1 MRERGVD
8 SRMRVA
14 HSETDDYS
22 VTQGGQLRWMLART
36 LDRSL
41 WQLQRSP
48 VRGWRSPARFG
59 CVSAGWINAQ
69 PVDVV
74 NLHWVTDGLLSIE
87 QIGAIRHPLVWS
99 LYDMWPFS
107 GTDHYGFDPE
117 DARRRFGYT
126 RLNRPAVDSGVDLDR
141 WAYERKLHSW
151 RGISPILVPAS
162 SWVEDV
168 SHASALSANLPTRR
182 IPHLVDTRVYAPI
195 DRTEARR
202 RLGIPTEVPII
213 LFLSSAGIR
222 DHRKGWDLLAAAL
235 PRVADVHPD
244 IRVIAVGP
252 IPDQSGQTTL
262 SPVAPITWWGTVSDD
277 ATLRDLYCAADVV
290 AVPSREDNMP
300 LTAMEAL
307 SCGTPVVAFAIGGL
321 PDIVSHGKTGYL
333 AEPGNVDDLAHGVN
347 LMIQESSSIRVDCRE
362 CAEMIWSSAVVV
374 DAYLDTYRE
383 ALTFR
388 ERTR

>member
-1 MRERGVD
+1 
-8 SRMRVA
+8 
-14 HSETDDYS
+14 
-22 VTQGGQLRWMLART
+22 
-36 LDRSL
+36 
-41 WQLQRSP
+41 
-48 VRGWRSPARFG
+48 
-59 CVSAGWINAQ
+59 
-69 PVDVV
+69 
-74 NLHWVTDGLLSIE
+74 
-87 QIGAIRHPLVWS
+87 
-99 LYDMWPFS
+99 
-107 GTDHYGFDPE
+107 
-117 DARRRFGYT
+117 
-126 RLNRPAVDSGVDLDR
+126 
-141 WAYERKLHSW
+141 
-151 RGISPILVPAS
+151 
-162 SWVEDV
+162 
-168 SHASALSANLPTRR
+168 
-182 IPHLVDTRVYAPI
+182 
-195 DRTEARR
+195 
-202 RLGIPTEVPII
+202 
-213 LFLSSAGIR
+213 
-222 DHRKGWDLLAAAL
+222 
-235 PRVADVHPD
+235 VHPD